1 MATFIDKICSAA
13 PAHCTYE
20 HILLVWV
27 TLWVKNLC
35 GFYKLPQLK
44 FSWSTVSYCVTESR
58 QDVKNKLGTYVR
70 ILCIYVWVQEYFL
83 PHILSKV
90 QYICTCIYSDFCPLW
105 QSREG
110 MNHHFDTNFM
120 SDYNVHINKSFTI
133 IFYKRYQNLF
143 KHLVGYYLVHSG
155 YVAEDISGTK
165 CLNLF
170 TLKVAIGQ
178 PNDLVS
184 HIGKHQ

>member
-1 MATFIDKICSAA
+1 
-13 PAHCTYE
+13 
-20 HILLVWV
+20 
-27 TLWVKNLC
+27 
-35 GFYKLPQLK
+35 
-44 FSWSTVSYCVTESR
+44 
-58 QDVKNKLGTYVR
+58 
-70 ILCIYVWVQEYFL
+70 
-83 PHILSKV
+83 
-90 QYICTCIYSDFCPLW
+90 
-105 QSREG
+105 
-110 MNHHFDTNFM
+110 M

-170 TLKVAIGQ
+170 TLKVATGQ

-184 HIGKHQ
+184 HIGKHQITVEITGRMTD

>member
-1 MATFIDKICSAA
+1 M
-13 PAHCTYE
+13 
-20 HILLVWV
+20 
-27 TLWVKNLC
+27 
-35 GFYKLPQLK
+35 
-44 FSWSTVSYCVTESR
+44 
-58 QDVKNKLGTYVR
+58 YV
-70 ILCIYVWVQEYFL
+70 CIYVVWVQEYFL

-120 SDYNVHINKSFTI
+120 SDYSVHINKSFTI

-184 HIGKHQ
+184 HIGKHQITLEITGPMTGWMIRRMTGPMTGWMTGGMTRRMTRQIAGQLG